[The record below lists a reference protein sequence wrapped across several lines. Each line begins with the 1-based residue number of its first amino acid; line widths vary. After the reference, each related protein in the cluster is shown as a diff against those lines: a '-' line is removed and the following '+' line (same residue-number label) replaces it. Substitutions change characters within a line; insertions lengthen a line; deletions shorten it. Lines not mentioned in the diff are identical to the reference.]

1 MNLQDLIS
9 KMKRSIDFNGTL
21 DDMSDD
27 ELSMVTN
34 FIIFEMQ
41 DRDMSKMKSVMGDSP
56 TQLEMNFK

>member
-56 TQLEMNFK
+56 T

>member
-41 DRDMSKMKSVMGDSP
+41 DRGMSKMKSVMGDSP